1 MKISKLLLCISAF
14 FFSCEDIFD
23 RKFLFEVS
31 VFPEE
36 GGNITLKTGYYE
48 KGQKLLIEATPN
60 NNFIFSG
67 WVGDIESSNNP
78 LEFSLDSDIKITAN
92 FSLIDEDLDGIADK
106 LDICPET
113 NSGSLVDENGCCI
126 DATFVSFKNLSD
138 IPYPSAYNSSAS
150 DGSSIYLSKGVRI
163 NSDNIIERAPEILRY
178 DIINDSWHT
187 FLDNVNAVS
196 YGASEVIGS
205 NLYLFNG
212 KNYPII
218 NDKVLNDTIEVVNL
232 LTKSISKFTINPY
245 PAVQSGSA
253 VWNNSIIFF
262 GGRNLDGCIDKV
274 VKYDVTSRKFEILGN
289 MPYKICNAKG
299 EIHENK
305 LYIVGGD
312 LDYDQSDEIL
322 IFDLS
327 DNNWLES
334 FKMPIKISNHTT
346 GIYKN
351 RIFIKGDFNIL
362 NLLAVFDITQS
373 KFSIIESN
381 VTESRYLTSQIV
393 NGEFYVMG
401 GNATSNYS
409 TMTDDLMVLNLNEEG
424 YFCF

>member
-1 MKISKLLLCISAF
+1 MKISKLVLCISAF

-23 RKFLFEVS
+23 RKFLLEVS
-31 VFPEE
+31 VFPQE
-36 GGNITLKTGYYE
+36 GGNISLKTGYYE
-48 KGQKLLIEATPN
+48 KGQKLLIEATPY

-67 WVGDIESSNNP
+67 WVGDIKSSNNP

-262 GGRNLDGCIDKV
+262 GVI
-274 VKYDVTSRKFEILGN
+274 
-289 MPYKICNAKG
+289 
-299 EIHENK
+299 
-305 LYIVGGD
+305 
-312 LDYDQSDEIL
+312 
-322 IFDLS
+322 
-327 DNNWLES
+327 
-334 FKMPIKISNHTT
+334 
-346 GIYKN
+346 
-351 RIFIKGDFNIL
+351 
-362 NLLAVFDITQS
+362 
-373 KFSIIESN
+373 
-381 VTESRYLTSQIV
+381 
-393 NGEFYVMG
+393 
-401 GNATSNYS
+401 
-409 TMTDDLMVLNLNEEG
+409 
-424 YFCF
+424 